1 MRKNFKTVED
11 IWIFIQILFIITTLP
26 LVLRFYSLPGL
37 MRVFTPRTLKIN
49 KSSDSEEFQDKVVR
63 FTDYILS
70 RKYLAGKN
78 PCLKRSL
85 VLYHLL
91 RKSGMEVTICFGV
104 RFNTMLLPAGS
115 PQKRLEGHAWL
126 LYKGKIFLEKN
137 SEVVKSYKVTYI
149 FPEEE
154 SISFANL

>member
-11 IWIFIQILFIITTLP
+11 IWIFIQILFFITTLP
-26 LVLRFYSLPGL
+26 LVLRFFSLPGL

-63 FTDYILS
+63 FTDYVLS
-70 RKYLAGKN
+70 LKYFTGKN

-91 RKSGMEVTICFGV
+91 RKSGMEVSLCLGV
-104 RFNTMLLPAGS
+104 RFNRMLPAGS

-126 LYKGKIFLEKN
+126 LYKGRIFLEKN
-137 SEVVKSYKVTYI
+137 SEAVKSYKITYI

-154 SISFANL
+154 RNSVDNL